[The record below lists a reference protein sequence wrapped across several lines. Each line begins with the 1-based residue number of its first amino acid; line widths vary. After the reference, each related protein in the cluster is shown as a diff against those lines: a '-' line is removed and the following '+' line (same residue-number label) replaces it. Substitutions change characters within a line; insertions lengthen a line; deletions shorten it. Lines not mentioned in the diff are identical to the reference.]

1 MKRIF
6 CARTL
11 LLPAVVLTSLLLA
24 GCTTTK
30 ESVLPQDGPTMKAI
44 YDRHMSGLQRAA
56 PRTRMKGTPLPQA
69 GIGHYR
75 GFVREA
81 ANEIETRF
89 PRLPNPTLVMYVYPH
104 LSGPERSP
112 VPGYVTTFPFYE
124 RIEYALPGEVQGAPA
139 GPQAQPPSS
148 ASSSGKKQ
156 ERVQ

>member
-6 CARTL
+6 CTRMP

-44 YDRHMSGLQRAA
+44 YDRHMSGLQRAGS
-56 PRTRMKGTPLPQA
+56 RERMKGAPLAQA
-69 GIGHYR
+69 GIAHYH

-81 ANEIETRF
+81 ASELETRF

-124 RIEYALPGEVQGAPA
+124 RIEYALPGEAQGASA
-139 GPQAQPPSS
+139 GLQAPPPSS
-148 ASSSGKKQ
+148 ASPLGDMH
-156 ERVQ
+156 EDLY

>member
-6 CARTL
+6 CAQTRL
-11 LLPAVVLTSLLLA
+11 LLAVVLTSLLLA

-44 YDRHMSGLQRAA
+44 YDRHMSGLQRAEPRAGMRGA
-56 PRTRMKGTPLPQA
+56 PLAHT
-69 GIGHYR
+69 GIAHYH

-81 ANEIETRF
+81 ASELETRF

-124 RIEYALPGEVQGAPA
+124 RVEYALPGEVQGASA
-139 GPQAQPPSS
+139 SPQAPPPSS
-148 ASSSGKKQ
+148 ASPPIEMQ
-156 ERVQ
+156 EQLY

>member
-6 CARTL
+6 CTKTL
-11 LLPAVVLTSLLLA
+11 LLLAVVLTSLA
-24 GCTTTK
+24 GCATTTK

-44 YDRHMSGLQRAA
+44 YDRHMSGLQRAGVRGA
-56 PRTRMKGTPLPQA
+56 PLAQA
-69 GIGHYR
+69 GIAHYH

-81 ANEIETRF
+81 ANELETRF

-124 RIEYALPGEVQGAPA
+124 RIEYALPGEVQGASA
-139 GPQAQPPSS
+139 SPQAPPPSS
-148 ASSSGKKQ
+148 ASSPGDMQ
-156 ERVQ
+156 EELY